1 MVAYKYFAMK
11 RIFVSMCVV
20 GGIALGCGLGSIAW
34 AQEKGEAKG
43 ASKNKLKEGSEEL
56 VKVGIR
62 VIPNQVKFDTTRF
75 DVFAGAKVEVTF
87 QNGCVLPHNFVLI
100 DAKQESAILAGVTAM
115 GLEGMEKHFVPE
127 VPGILASS
135 KLLAPQGQDRIRF
148 TAPAE
153 AGEYPYLCT
162 FPGHWFTMRG
172 VMRVV
177 AAGGKLEKAIRE
189 KIPGEQVADALQ
201 HSGVTHFPMG
211 TVAKPL
217 VMRSFVPDP
226 GLEDAVFAHH
236 GRGLSAAKY
245 DPKTREDLP
254 GVVNA
259 EKGIAGAIAVSHG
272 ETFAYVWDSTECRL
286 MYAWRGGFLDM
297 NPYWGKEPG
306 SGRAKMY
313 IPKLVGNLVFR
324 TKGPHPLGDETPV
337 FLGYEMKSGNP
348 IFRYR
353 MGSKVLRESVVPG
366 ANGFKLEITAE
377 SGGPAPSWRGTGN
390 GIETVADGGLLKVL
404 VADDASAK

>member
-1 MVAYKYFAMK
+1 MQMAAYKYFVVK
-11 RIFVSMCVV
+11 QIFVSMCVM
-20 GGIALGCGLGSIAW
+20 GGMALGCGLGSIAW

-43 ASKNKLKEGSEEL
+43 ASKNKVKEGSEEL

-100 DAKQESAILAGVTAM
+100 DPKQESAILAGVTAM

-272 ETFAYVWDSTECRL
+272 ETFV
-286 MYAWRGGFLDM
+286 YAWRGGFLDM

-337 FLGYEMKSGNP
+337 FLGYEMKSANP

-353 MGSKVLRESVVPG
+353 LGNKVLRESVVPG

-390 GIETVADGGLLKVL
+390 GIETVADGGRLKVL

>member
-1 MVAYKYFAMK
+1 VCLFKTRNKKTITMRKTALSVCVAGLVGMG
-11 RIFVSMCVV
+11 SVV
-20 GGIALGCGLGSIAW
+20 L
-34 AQEKGEAKG
+34 AQATADGKGRGK
-43 ASKNKLKEGSEEL
+43 SKVEEVL
-56 VKVGIR
+56 KVGVR

-75 DVFAGAKVEVTF
+75 DVFAGSKVEITF
-87 QNGCVLPHNFVLI
+87 QNGCVLPHNLVLI
-100 DAKQESAILAGVTAM
+100 DPKQEQSILAGVTAM

-127 VPGILASS
+127 VPGIVASS
-135 KLLAPQGQDRIRF
+135 KLLPPQGQDRVHF
-148 TAPAE
+148 TAPTA
-153 AGEYPYLCT
+153 AGEYPYICT

-172 VMRVV
+172 VMRVI
-177 AAGGKLEKAIRE
+177 AAGGKLEKPIRE

-201 HSGVTHFPMG
+201 NSGVTHFPMG
-211 TVAKPL
+211 TMQKPL

-236 GRGLSAAKY
+236 GRGLPAAKY

-254 GVVNA
+254 GMVNA

-272 ETFAYVWDSTECRL
+272 EAFAYVWDSTECRL

-313 IPKLVGNLVFR
+313 IPKVMGSIVFR
-324 TKGPHPLGDETPV
+324 AKGAHPLGDETPV
-337 FLGYEMKSGNP
+337 FLGYEMKSERP

-353 MGSKVLRESVVPG
+353 LGTKVFREGVVPREK
-366 ANGFKLEITAE
+366 GFALEIVCE
-377 SGGPAPSWRGTGN
+377 SGGALPVWRGGGAGVESLSN
-390 GIETVADGGLLKVL
+390 GGILKVSVMDEVL
-404 VADDASAK
+404 VK